1 MVTDDALPKA
11 LRDKCLTSTVCAMIP
26 KQEGWNIVL
35 AGSWNRAIFTPD
47 WVNRILFHEP
57 ELETMISIVPL
68 MPIVYR
74 NQQVAMEVSSD
85 RLIFRP
91 RRLDDACIQAAEGMA
106 HLVLQ
111 TLQDTPLTGVGVNFC
126 FTENKPRRDL
136 AKMFDF
142 QDNAGLGD
150 SGWKIQERRV
160 GRRLQQGDDILN
172 LTFVLEGENLAVE
185 FNFHTET
192 TVNQTAREA
201 VRDRAIRLRDLS
213 LGLLADLYQLQP
225 APA

>member
-1 MVTDDALPKA
+1 MPKA
-11 LRDKCLTSTVCAMIP
+11 LRDKCLTSTVQAMTP

-47 WVNRILFHEP
+47 WVNRILFHEA
-57 ELETMISIVPL
+57 ELETLISIVPL

-74 NQQVAMEVSSD
+74 NLQVAMEVSSG

-106 HLVLQ
+106 HLVLS
-111 TLQDTPLTGVGVNFC
+111 TLQDTPLTGVGVNFS

-136 AKMFDF
+136 SKMFDF
-142 QDNAGLGD
+142 QDNAGLGEY
-150 SGWKIQERRV
+150 GWVIQERRV
-160 GRRLQQGDDILN
+160 VRRMQHGDDVLY

-192 TVNQTAREA
+192 VVNASAREA
-201 VRDRAIRLRDLS
+201 VHDRAIRLRDSS
-213 LGLLADLYQLQP
+213 LQLLNDLYQLQP
-225 APA
+225 AQP